1 MLVTGYAG
9 QVGETLRY
17 DQVRS
22 LVRLI
27 GEVREIHRHDPSR
40 PRHLIAGLN
49 LIIGATAGGCVID
62 SDFVPAGRG
71 SFRPAVLDGW
81 EPSTLR
87 ALSVL
92 DSQGSAFSPLVR
104 GLMQRC
110 PFTPGAVFTATRQ
123 ELVADRSWYE
133 DPYVRDHLLPTH
145 LDHAIY
151 SSARGASPK
160 VVQGLGF
167 HREKGDRPF
176 DASDR
181 ALIQLF
187 HLEFGTLLLPPQPS
201 FAASLEAQLAP
212 RQRQVLELLL
222 EGLADKEIAE
232 RLGISRHT
240 VNQYTKQIY
249 RRFGVTSRAVLTARL
264 LGGEQPTP

>member
-1 MLVTGYAG
+1 M
-9 QVGETLRY
+9 GEILRY
-17 DQVRS
+17 QQVRA
-22 LVRLI
+22 LVRLV
-27 GEVREIHRHDPSR
+27 GEVREIHRLDPSR

-49 LIIGATAGGCVID
+49 LIVGATAGGCVID

-81 EPSTLR
+81 EASTLP
-87 ALSVL
+87 ALSIL
-92 DSQGSAFSPLVR
+92 DSHGSAFSPLVR

-110 PFTPGAVFTATRQ
+110 PLTPGAVFTATRQ
-123 ELVADRSWYE
+123 ELVADSSWYE

-151 SSARGASPK
+151 SSARSASPK

-167 HREKGDRPF
+167 HREKKDRPF
-176 DASDR
+176 DARDR

-187 HLEFGTLLLPPQPS
+187 HLEFGALLLPSQPS
-201 FAASLEAQLAP
+201 VASSTQARLAP

-240 VNQYTKQIY
+240 VNQYTKVIY
-249 RRFGVTSRAVLTARL
+249 RRFGVTSRALLMARL
-264 LGGEQPTP
+264 RRG

>member
-1 MLVTGYAG
+1 
-9 QVGETLRY
+9 VGELLRY
-17 DQVRS
+17 DQVRT
-22 LVRLI
+22 LVRLVA
-27 GEVREIHRHDPSR
+27 EVREIHRFDPAG

-49 LIIGATAGGCVID
+49 RIIGATAGGCVID
-62 SDFVPAGRG
+62 SDFVPEGRG

-87 ALSVL
+87 ALTVL
-92 DSQGSAFSPLVR
+92 DSQGSSFSPLVR
-104 GLMQRC
+104 GLMRGC
-110 PFTPGAVFTATRQ
+110 PLTAGAVFTATRQ
-123 ELVADRSWYE
+123 ELVTDRSWYQ
-133 DPYVRDHLLPTH
+133 DPYVCEHLLPTH

-151 SSARGASPK
+151 SSARGASPR

-167 HREKGDRPF
+167 HREKKDRPF
-176 DASDR
+176 DARDR

-187 HLEFGTLLLPPQPS
+187 HVEYGALLLPPQPG
-201 FAASLEAQLAP
+201 FASPVSAQLPP
-212 RQRQVLELLL
+212 RQRQVLELLV

-264 LGGEQPTP
+264 RRGAP